1 MGRVGRV
8 RQADASERRRVDPSV
23 VIMLVVAIAATALTL
38 WRGGPSLAAA
48 GGSQGLD
55 LFLRVAPQL
64 VIGFML
70 AGMVTVLLPAEF
82 LGRYVGEESGM
93 LGLAIATVAGA
104 ATPGGPFL
112 QFPLVAALVGA
123 GAGVGPMAA
132 YLTAWSLM
140 GWHRIVIY
148 ELPLLGASF
157 TGARLLVSLVLPI
170 VVGLCLPPVLR
181 LLAK

>member
-1 MGRVGRV
+1 M
-8 RQADASERRRVDPSV
+8 DPSI
-23 VIMLVVAIAATALTL
+23 VIMLVVAIAATGLALS
-38 WRGGPSLAAA
+38 RGGPALATAGAA
-48 GGSQGLD
+48 QGLD

-64 VIGFML
+64 IIGFTL
-70 AGMVTVLLPAEF
+70 AGMVTVLLPAEL
-82 LGRYVGEESGM
+82 LGRYVGERSGM
-93 LGLAIATVAGA
+93 PGLAIATFAGA

-148 ELPLLGASF
+148 ELPLLGTSF
-157 TGARLLVSLVLPI
+157 TVARVLVSLVLPI
-170 VVGLCLPPVLR
+170 IVGLCVPPVLR
-181 LLAK
+181 LLTK